1 MSEVLQVAK
10 ALAQSSDSDL
20 ARVVGIRL
28 LPTSS
33 FNDFFDLATALI
45 KPQSVQGA
53 VSGLTRKQIVAFSEL
68 LEGKLK
74 DTKGLDSLVKL
85 FLVLKAED
93 GSYKPLE
100 AAVVA
105 FKQLVSPKFL
115 VELKSAQ
122 PLAQDEITP
131 DQSFIDSQAGLSSFE
146 TIQALTELVIEL
158 EQNYVREVG
167 KGQVGLPELKRL
179 SLHLG
184 RDVEYARLLYALA
197 QLTSLAGV
205 SDKRWKV
212 GSEYQSWL
220 NASPVDRW
228 QKIANTWIS
237 LVGETSTFEL
247 SKTTNL
253 NHAFQETFP
262 IARDGVLSHITRL
275 ISFAELI
282 GLSSSN
288 HMSSWFR
295 PLLEGKTTAAT
306 KLLSENL
313 PATQNRIIIQAD
325 LTIIAVGPLP
335 TDKELELRRF
345 VETER
350 IGVASTYRINNLSV
364 TYGIETG
371 LTESEIRSLLM
382 ELSGVA
388 LPQPVDYLIREAA
401 SRFGRL
407 VLRES
412 SNGTLIQSNETILL
426 TQILNDSALKTLGI
440 TKLSE
445 TTLESRFEV
454 EIVYYL
460 LRESKYAAIRKNTKD
475 EVISNWLAA
484 GSKEMSLV
492 QTSSVLEDIRKW
504 REHDKRL
511 SEAPEGQDLVR
522 QIEMAIKTK
531 AAIRV
536 SLQMNGTAREFLL
549 EPTGLANGRLRG
561 RDRQADCER
570 VLPLASITGVR
581 LGQKDVFWATN
592 RSKR

>member
-20 ARVVGIRL
+20 VRVVAIRL
-28 LPTSS
+28 MSTSS
-33 FNDFFDLATALI
+33 LNDFFDLATALI
-45 KPQSVQGA
+45 KPQNVAGA
-53 VSGLTRKQIVAFSEL
+53 VSGLTKRQILAFSDL
-68 LEGKLK
+68 LEGKQR
-74 DTKGLDSLVKL
+74 DPQGLESLVKL
-85 FLVLKAED
+85 FLVLKSDD

-100 AAVVA
+100 VAVAAY
-105 FKQLVSPKFL
+105 KQLVSPKFL
-115 VELKSAQ
+115 AELTAAETIPQ
-122 PLAQDEITP
+122 EDMLP
-131 DQSFIDSQAGLSSFE
+131 DQKFLDSQAGLSAFE

-179 SLHLG
+179 ALQLG

-197 QLTSLAGV
+197 QLSSLVGV

-212 GSEYQSWL
+212 GSAYQAWL
-220 NASPVDRW
+220 AATPTDRW
-228 QKIANTWIS
+228 QQIASTWIS
-237 LVGETSTFEL
+237 LLGETTTFEL
-247 SKTTNL
+247 SKSSNL

-262 IARDGVLSHITRL
+262 IARDGVLSQITRL
-275 ISFAELI
+275 VSFAELI

-288 HMSSWFR
+288 FMSSWFR
-295 PLLEGKTTAAT
+295 PLLEGNTSKSI

-350 IGVASTYRINNLSV
+350 IGVASTYRINSLSV
-364 TYGIETG
+364 TYGLETG
-371 LTESEIRSLLM
+371 LTETDIRSLLM

-401 SRFGRL
+401 TRFGRL
-407 VLRES
+407 VLRETP
-412 SNGTLIQSNETILL
+412 NGTLIQSNEQILL

-440 TKLSE
+440 TKTSE

-460 LRESKYAAIRKNTKD
+460 LRESKYAAIRKDSKD
-475 EVISNWLAA
+475 HVVSSWLAA
-484 GSKEMSLV
+484 GSKEASHV
-492 QTSSVLEDIRKW
+492 QTSSVLEDIQKW

-536 SLQMNGTAREFLL
+536 SLQMNGTARDFLL

-581 LGQKDVFWATN
+581 LG
-592 RSKR
+592 

>member
-20 ARVVGIRL
+20 VGVVGIRL
-28 LPTSS
+28 MPTSA

-45 KPQSVQGA
+45 KPQNVASA
-53 VSGLTRKQIVAFSEL
+53 VTGLTRAQIFAFSDL
-68 LEGKLK
+68 LESKVSNRSA
-74 DTKGLDSLVKL
+74 TESLVKL
-85 FLVLKAED
+85 FLVLKSED
-93 GSYKPLE
+93 GSYRPLE
-100 AAVVA
+100 AAVTA
-105 FKQLVSPKFL
+105 FKQLVTPK
-115 VELKSAQ
+115 V
-122 PLAQDEITP
+122 LAEIKAVTHSSFEEIVY
-131 DQSFIDSQAGLSSFE
+131 DQSFVDSQAGLSAFE

-158 EQNYVREVG
+158 EQHYVREVG
-167 KGQVGLPELKRL
+167 RGQVGLPELKRL
-179 SLHLG
+179 ALHLG
-184 RDVEYARLLYALA
+184 RDVDYARLLYALA
-197 QLTSLAGV
+197 QMSSLIGV

-212 GSEYQSWL
+212 GSEYQTWL
-220 NASPVDRW
+220 SATPTKRW
-228 QKIANTWIS
+228 QHIATTWIS
-237 LVGETSTFEL
+237 LLGDTSSFEL
-247 SKTTNL
+247 LKSKNL
-253 NHAFQETFP
+253 AQAFQETFP

-282 GLSSSN
+282 GLASSN
-288 HMSSWFR
+288 LMSSWFR
-295 PLLEGKTTAAT
+295 PLLEGETTKALS
-306 KLLSENL
+306 LLEKKL

-350 IGVASTYRINNLSV
+350 IGVASTYRINTLSV
-364 TYGIETG
+364 TYGLETG
-371 LTESEIRSLLM
+371 LSETEIREILL
-382 ELSGVA
+382 ELSGIA

-401 SRFGRL
+401 TRFGRL

-412 SNGTLIQSNETILL
+412 PTGTLIQSNEAILL

-440 TKLSE
+440 TKSSE
-445 TTLESRFEV
+445 TTLESRFDI

-460 LRESKYAAIRKNTKD
+460 LRDSKYAAIRKNSKD
-475 EVISNWLAA
+475 EVVSNWLAA
-484 GSKEMSLV
+484 GSKEASLV
-492 QTSSVLEDIRKW
+492 QTSSVLEDIKKW

-581 LGQKDVFWATN
+581 LG
-592 RSKR
+592 

>member
-20 ARVVGIRL
+20 VRVVAIRL
-28 LPTSS
+28 MPTSS
-33 FNDFFDLATALI
+33 LNDFFDLATALI
-45 KPQSVQGA
+45 KPQNVAGA
-53 VSGLTRKQIVAFSEL
+53 VSGLTKRQIVALSNL
-68 LEGKLK
+68 LDGKRI
-74 DTKGLDSLVKL
+74 DSQSLDSLVKL
-85 FLVLKAED
+85 FLVLKSDD

-100 AAVVA
+100 AAVA
-105 FKQLVSPKFL
+105 AYKQLVSPKFL
-115 VELKSAQ
+115 AELTASETIPQ
-122 PLAQDEITP
+122 EEMVP
-131 DQSFIDSQAGLSSFE
+131 DQKFIDSQAGLSAFE
-146 TIQALTELVIEL
+146 TIQAITELVIEL

-179 SLHLG
+179 ALQLG
-184 RDVEYARLLYALA
+184 KEVEYARLLYALA
-197 QLTSLAGV
+197 QLSSLVGV

-212 GSEYQSWL
+212 GSAYQAWL
-220 NASPVDRW
+220 SASPTERW
-228 QKIANTWIS
+228 QQIANTWIS
-237 LVGETSTFEL
+237 LLGETTTFEL
-247 SKTTNL
+247 SKTPNL

-275 ISFAELI
+275 VSFAELI

-288 HMSSWFR
+288 YMSSWFR
-295 PLLEGKTTAAT
+295 PLLEGNTAKAIQ
-306 KLLSENL
+306 LLSGNL

-364 TYGIETG
+364 TYGLETG
-371 LTESEIRSLLM
+371 LTEQEIRSLLL

-401 SRFGRL
+401 TRFGRL
-407 VLRES
+407 VLRETP
-412 SNGTLIQSNETILL
+412 NGTLIQSNEQILL
-426 TQILNDSALKTLGI
+426 TQILNDSGLKTLGI
-440 TKLSE
+440 TKTSQ

-454 EIVYYL
+454 DIVYYL
-460 LRESKYAAIRKNTKD
+460 LRESKYAAIRKDSKD
-475 EVISNWLAA
+475 QVVSSWLAA
-484 GSKEMSLV
+484 GSKEAPHV
-492 QTSSVLEDIRKW
+492 QTSSVLEDIQKW

-531 AAIRV
+531 AAIKV
-536 SLQMNGTAREFLL
+536 SLQMNGTAREFLI

-561 RDRQADCER
+561 KDRQADCER

-581 LGQKDVFWATN
+581 LG
-592 RSKR
+592 

>member
-20 ARVVGIRL
+20 VRVVAIRL
-28 LPTSS
+28 MPTSS
-33 FNDFFDLATALI
+33 LNDFFDLATALI
-45 KPQSVQGA
+45 KPQNVAGA
-53 VSGLTRKQIVAFSEL
+53 VSGLTKRQILAFSDL
-68 LEGKLK
+68 LEGKQR
-74 DTKGLDSLVKL
+74 DSQGLESLVKL
-85 FLVLKAED
+85 FLVLKSDD

-100 AAVVA
+100 VAVAAY
-105 FKQLVSPKFL
+105 KQLVSPKFL
-115 VELKSAQ
+115 AELTAAETIPKEE
-122 PLAQDEITP
+122 LVP
-131 DQSFIDSQAGLSSFE
+131 DQKFIDSQAGLSAFE

-179 SLHLG
+179 ALQLG

-197 QLTSLAGV
+197 QLSSLVGV

-212 GSEYQSWL
+212 GSAYQAWL
-220 NASPVDRW
+220 AATPTDRW
-228 QKIANTWIS
+228 QQIASTWIS
-237 LVGETSTFEL
+237 LLGETTTFEL
-247 SKTTNL
+247 SKSSNL

-262 IARDGVLSHITRL
+262 IARDGVLSQITRL
-275 ISFAELI
+275 VSFAELI

-288 HMSSWFR
+288 FMSSWFR
-295 PLLEGKTTAAT
+295 PLLEGNTSKSI

-350 IGVASTYRINNLSV
+350 IGVASTYRINSLSV
-364 TYGIETG
+364 TYGLETG
-371 LTESEIRSLLM
+371 LTETDIRSLLM

-401 SRFGRL
+401 TRFGRL
-407 VLRES
+407 VLRETP
-412 SNGTLIQSNETILL
+412 NGTLIQSNEQILL

-440 TKLSE
+440 TKTSE

-460 LRESKYAAIRKNTKD
+460 LRESKYAAIRKDSKD
-475 EVISNWLAA
+475 QVVSSWLAA
-484 GSKEMSLV
+484 GSKEASHV
-492 QTSSVLEDIRKW
+492 QTSSVLEDIQKW

-536 SLQMNGTAREFLL
+536 SLQMNGTAREFLI

-561 RDRQADCER
+561 KDRQADCER
-570 VLPLASITGVR
+570 VLPLARITGVR
-581 LGQKDVFWATN
+581 LG
-592 RSKR
+592 

>member
-1 MSEVLQVAK
+1 MSEVLLVAK

-20 ARVVGIRL
+20 VRVVGIRL
-28 LPTSS
+28 MPTNS

-45 KPQSVQGA
+45 KPQNVAGA
-53 VSGLTRKQIVAFSEL
+53 VSGLTRRQIFAFNDL
-68 LEGKLK
+68 LEGKK
-74 DTKGLDSLVKL
+74 RDTQGLESLVKL
-85 FLVLKAED
+85 FLVLKADD

-100 AAVVA
+100 SAVVA
-105 FKQLVSPKFL
+105 FRQLVSPKF
-115 VELKSAQ
+115 VAELKAAELST
-122 PLAQDEITP
+122 LEEIKP
-131 DQSFIDSQAGLSSFE
+131 DQKFIDSQAGLSAFE

-179 SLHLG
+179 ALHLG
-184 RDVEYARLLYALA
+184 RNVEYARLLYALA
-197 QLTSLAGV
+197 QLTSLVGV

-212 GSEYQSWL
+212 GSAYQAWL
-220 NASPVDRW
+220 SATPSQRW
-228 QKIANTWIS
+228 QQIANTWVS
-237 LVGETSTFEL
+237 LLGDTSTFEI
-247 SKTTNL
+247 SKSSNL
-253 NHAFQETFP
+253 NHAFKNTFP
-262 IARDGVLSHITRL
+262 IARDGVLSHISRL
-275 ISFAELI
+275 ISFAQLI

-288 HMSSWFR
+288 YMSSWFR
-295 PLLEGKTTAAT
+295 PLLEGDITKAT

-335 TDKELELRRF
+335 TDKELNLRRF

-364 TYGIETG
+364 TYGLETG
-371 LTESEIRSLLM
+371 LTEAEIRDLLL

-401 SRFGRL
+401 TRFGRL

-412 SNGTLIQSNETILL
+412 PTGTLIQSNEQILL
-426 TQILNDSALKTLGI
+426 TQILNDSALRTLGI
-440 TKLSE
+440 TKTSE

-460 LRESKYAAIRKNTKD
+460 LRESKYAAIRKNLKD
-475 EVISNWLAA
+475 EVVSHWLAA
-484 GSKEMSLV
+484 GSKEASLV
-492 QTSSVLEDIRKW
+492 QTSSVLEDIQKW
-504 REHDKRL
+504 RDHDKRL

-531 AAIRV
+531 ATIKV

-581 LGQKDVFWATN
+581 LG
-592 RSKR
+592 

>member
-28 LPTSS
+28 MPTSS
-33 FNDFFDLATALI
+33 FNDFFDLASALI
-45 KPQSVQGA
+45 KPQNVAGA
-53 VSGLTRKQIVAFSEL
+53 LTGLTKAQIFAFSDL
-68 LEGKLK
+68 LEGEVSNRSA
-74 DTKGLDSLVKL
+74 TDSLVKL

-100 AAVVA
+100 AAVTA
-105 FKQLVSPKFL
+105 FKQLVTPK
-115 VELKSAQ
+115 V
-122 PLAQDEITP
+122 LAEIKAGNQSSFEEIVFE
-131 DQSFIDSQAGLSSFE
+131 QSFVDSQAGLSAFE

-158 EQNYVREVG
+158 EQHYVREVG

-179 SLHLG
+179 ALHLG

-197 QLTSLAGV
+197 QLSSLIGV

-220 NASPVDRW
+220 SSTPTKRW
-228 QKIANTWIS
+228 QHIATTWIS
-237 LVGETSTFEL
+237 LLGETSTFEL
-247 SKTTNL
+247 SKNKNL
-253 NHAFQETFP
+253 ALAFQETFP
-262 IARDGVLSHITRL
+262 IARDGVLSHISRL

-288 HMSSWFR
+288 LMSSWFR
-295 PLLEGKTTAAT
+295 PLLEGNTDKAL
-306 KLLSENL
+306 KLLEEKL

-335 TDKELELRRF
+335 TDKELQLRRF

-350 IGVASTYRINNLSV
+350 IGVASTYRINTLSV
-364 TYGIETG
+364 TYGLETG
-371 LTESEIRSLLM
+371 LSETEIRELLL

-401 SRFGRL
+401 TRFGRL

-412 SNGTLIQSNETILL
+412 PTGTLIQSNEQILL

-440 TKLSE
+440 TKSSE
-445 TTLESRFEV
+445 TTLESRFDI

-460 LRESKYAAIRKNTKD
+460 LRDSKYAASRKNSKD
-475 EVISNWLAA
+475 EVVSNWLAA
-484 GSKEMSLV
+484 GSKEASLL
-492 QTSSVLEDIRKW
+492 QTSSVLEDIKKW

-570 VLPLASITGVR
+570 VLPLASITSVR
-581 LGQKDVFWATN
+581 IG
-592 RSKR
+592 

>member
-20 ARVVGIRL
+20 VRVVGIRL
-28 LPTSS
+28 MPTNS

-45 KPQSVQGA
+45 KPQNVAGA
-53 VSGLTRKQIVAFSEL
+53 VSGLTRRQILAFNDL
-68 LEGKLK
+68 LEGKRK
-74 DTKGLDSLVKL
+74 DTQGLESLVKL
-85 FLVLKAED
+85 FLVLKSVD

-105 FKQLVSPKFL
+105 YKQLVSPKFL
-115 VELKSAQ
+115 SELHSSSSSSVE
-122 PLAQDEITP
+122 EIAP
-131 DQSFIDSQAGLSSFE
+131 DQKFIDSQTGLSAFE
-146 TIQALTELVIEL
+146 TVQALTELVIEL

-179 SLHLG
+179 ALHLG

-197 QLTSLAGV
+197 QLTSLVGV

-212 GSEYQSWL
+212 GLAYQAWL
-220 NASPVDRW
+220 SATPSQRW
-228 QKIANTWIS
+228 QQIANTWVS
-237 LVGETSTFEL
+237 LLGDTSTFEV
-247 SKTTNL
+247 SKSSNL

-262 IARDGVLSHITRL
+262 IARDGVLSHISRL

-288 HMSSWFR
+288 SMSSWFR
-295 PLLEGKTTAAT
+295 PLLEGNIAKAT

-335 TDKELELRRF
+335 TDKELNLRRF

-364 TYGIETG
+364 TYGLETG
-371 LTESEIRSLLM
+371 LSETEIRDLLL

-401 SRFGRL
+401 TRFGRL

-412 SNGTLIQSNETILL
+412 PTGTLIQSNEQILL

-440 TKLSE
+440 TKTSE

-460 LRESKYAAIRKNTKD
+460 LRESKYAAIRKNNKE
-475 EVISNWLAA
+475 EVVSHWLAA
-484 GSKEMSLV
+484 GSKEAPLV
-492 QTSSVLEDIRKW
+492 QTSSVLEDIQKW

-531 AAIRV
+531 AAIKV
-536 SLQMNGTAREFLL
+536 SLQMNGTAREFLI

-581 LGQKDVFWATN
+581 LG
-592 RSKR
+592 

>member
-20 ARVVGIRL
+20 VRVVAIRL
-28 LPTSS
+28 MPTSS
-33 FNDFFDLATALI
+33 MNDFFDLATALI
-45 KPQSVQGA
+45 KPQNVTGA
-53 VSGLTRKQIVAFSEL
+53 VSGATRRQLLAFSDL
-68 LEGKLK
+68 LEGKRS
-74 DTKGLDSLVKL
+74 DAQGLESLVKL
-85 FLVLKAED
+85 FLVLKSDD
-93 GSYKPLE
+93 GTHKPLE
-100 AAVVA
+100 AAVA
-105 FKQLVSPKFL
+105 AYKQLVSPKL
-115 VELKSAQ
+115 LEELKAAKSL
-122 PLAQDEITP
+122 PHEEISP
-131 DQSFIDSQAGLSSFE
+131 DQNFIDSQAGLSAFE

-179 SLHLG
+179 ALHLG

-197 QLTSLAGV
+197 QLSSLVGV

-212 GSEYQSWL
+212 GSAYQAWL
-220 NASPVDRW
+220 SATPTDRW
-228 QKIANTWIS
+228 QQIANTWMS
-237 LVGETSTFEL
+237 LLGETTTFEL
-247 SKTTNL
+247 SKSSNL

-262 IARDGVLSHITRL
+262 IAREGVLSHITML

-288 HMSSWFR
+288 YMSSWFR
-295 PLLEGKTTAAT
+295 PLLEGDTAKAIT
-306 KLLSENL
+306 LLSKNL

-350 IGVASTYRINNLSV
+350 IGVASSYRINNLSV
-364 TYGIETG
+364 TFGLETG
-371 LTESEIRSLLM
+371 LTEQQIRDLLM

-401 SRFGRL
+401 TRFGRL
-407 VLRES
+407 VLRETP
-412 SNGTLIQSNETILL
+412 NGTLIQSNEQILL

-440 TKLSE
+440 TKTSE

-460 LRESKYAAIRKNTKD
+460 LRESKYAAIRKNSAD
-475 EVISNWLAA
+475 EVVSSWLAA
-484 GSKEMSLV
+484 GSKEASQV
-492 QTSSVLEDIRKW
+492 QTSSVLEDIQKW

-531 AAIRV
+531 AAIQV

-581 LGQKDVFWATN
+581 LG
-592 RSKR
+592 

>member
-20 ARVVGIRL
+20 VRVVGIRL
-28 LPTSS
+28 MPTSS
-33 FNDFFDLATALI
+33 FNDFFDVATALI
-45 KPQSVQGA
+45 KPQNVAGA
-53 VSGLTRKQIVAFSEL
+53 VSGLSRRHILAFSEL
-68 LEGKLK
+68 LEGKTK
-74 DTKGLDSLVKL
+74 DTQGLDSLAKI
-85 FLVLKAED
+85 FLVLKSND
-93 GSYKPLE
+93 GSYKPLD
-100 AAVVA
+100 AAIVA
-105 FKQLVSPKFL
+105 FKQFVSPKL
-115 VELKSAQ
+115 LAELRQAQ
-122 PLAQDEITP
+122 PAAQDDSTP
-131 DQSFIDSQAGLSSFE
+131 DQKFIDSQAGLSAFE

-167 KGQVGLPELKRL
+167 KSQVGLPELKRL
-179 SLHLG
+179 ALHLG

-205 SDKRWKV
+205 ADKRWKV
-212 GSEYQSWL
+212 GSAYRTWL
-220 NASPVDRW
+220 NASPVERW
-228 QKIANTWIS
+228 QLIANTWIS
-237 LVGETSTFEL
+237 LLGDTSTFEV
-247 SKTTNL
+247 SKSTNL
-253 NHAFQETFP
+253 SHAFQDTFP
-262 IARDGVLSHITRL
+262 IAREGVLSHITRL

-288 HMSSWFR
+288 YMSSWFR
-295 PLLEGKTTAAT
+295 PLLEGKVADST

-335 TDKELELRRF
+335 TEKELNLRRF

-364 TYGIETG
+364 TYGLETG
-371 LTESEIRSLLM
+371 MTEVEIRNLLL

-401 SRFGRL
+401 RRFGRL

-412 SNGTLIQSNETILL
+412 PTGTLIQSNEQILL

-440 TKLSE
+440 TKTSE

-460 LRESKYAAIRKNTKD
+460 LRESKYAAIRKNIRD
-475 EVISNWLAA
+475 EVVSHWLAA
-484 GSKEMSLV
+484 GSKEASLV
-492 QTSSVLEDIRKW
+492 QTSSVLEDIQKW
-504 REHDKRL
+504 RDHDKRL

-531 AAIRV
+531 AAIKV

-570 VLPLASITGVR
+570 VLPLASITRVR
-581 LGQKDVFWATN
+581 LG
-592 RSKR
+592 

>member
-20 ARVVGIRL
+20 VRVVGIRL
-28 LPTSS
+28 MPTNS

-45 KPQSVQGA
+45 KPQNVAGA
-53 VSGLTRKQIVAFSEL
+53 VSGLTRRQILAFNDL
-68 LEGKLK
+68 LEGKKK
-74 DTKGLDSLVKL
+74 DTQGLESLVKL
-85 FLVLKAED
+85 FLVLKSAD

-100 AAVVA
+100 AAVA
-105 FKQLVSPKFL
+105 AYKHLVTTKFL
-115 VELKSAQ
+115 AELNSANSSSE
-122 PLAQDEITP
+122 DDKTP
-131 DQSFIDSQAGLSSFE
+131 DQKFIDSQAGLSAFE
-146 TIQALTELVIEL
+146 TVQALTELVIEL

-179 SLHLG
+179 ALHLG

-197 QLTSLAGV
+197 QLTSLVGV

-212 GSEYQSWL
+212 GSAYQSWL
-220 NASPVDRW
+220 SATPSQRW
-228 QKIANTWIS
+228 QQVANTWVS
-237 LVGETSTFEL
+237 LLGDTSTFEV
-247 SKTTNL
+247 SKNSNL

-262 IARDGVLSHITRL
+262 IARDGVLSHISRL

-288 HMSSWFR
+288 YMSSWFK
-295 PLLEGKTTAAT
+295 PLLEGDITKAT
-306 KLLSENL
+306 ELLSENL

-335 TDKELELRRF
+335 TDKELNLRRF

-364 TYGIETG
+364 TYGLETG
-371 LTESEIRSLLM
+371 LTEVEIRDLLL

-401 SRFGRL
+401 TRFGRL

-412 SNGTLIQSNETILL
+412 PTGTLIQSNEQILL

-440 TKLSE
+440 TKTSE

-460 LRESKYAAIRKNTKD
+460 LRESKYAAIRKNNKE
-475 EVISNWLAA
+475 EVVSHWLAA
-484 GSKEMSLV
+484 GSKEASLV
-492 QTSSVLEDIRKW
+492 QTSSVLEDIQKW

-531 AAIRV
+531 AAIKV

-581 LGQKDVFWATN
+581 LG
-592 RSKR
+592 

>member
-20 ARVVGIRL
+20 VRVVGIRL
-28 LPTSS
+28 MPTNS
-33 FNDFFDLATALI
+33 FNDFFDLAAALI
-45 KPQSVQGA
+45 KLQNVAGA
-53 VSGLTRKQIVAFSEL
+53 VTGLTRAQILAFSDL
-68 LEGKLK
+68 LEGKVS
-74 DTKGLDSLVKL
+74 DRTATESLVKL
-85 FLVLKAED
+85 CLVLKSED

-100 AAVVA
+100 AAVTS
-105 FKQLVSPKFL
+105 FKQLVTPK
-115 VELKSAQ
+115 V
-122 PLAQDEITP
+122 LAEITARTQSSSEEVVFE
-131 DQSFIDSQAGLSSFE
+131 QSFVDSQAGLSAFE

-158 EQNYVREVG
+158 EQHYVREVG

-179 SLHLG
+179 ALHLG

-197 QLTSLAGV
+197 QLSSLIGV

-220 NASPVDRW
+220 SSTPTKRW
-228 QKIANTWIS
+228 QHIATTWVS
-237 LVGETSTFEL
+237 LLGETSSFEL
-247 SKTTNL
+247 VKSKNL
-253 NHAFQETFP
+253 GHAFQETFP
-262 IARDGVLSHITRL
+262 IARDGFLSHLTRL

-288 HMSSWFR
+288 LMSSWFK
-295 PLLEGKTTAAT
+295 PLLKGNTEKALT
-306 KLLSENL
+306 LLEQKL

-335 TDKELELRRF
+335 TDKELQLRRF

-350 IGVASTYRINNLSV
+350 IGVASTYRINTLSV
-364 TYGIETG
+364 TYGLETG
-371 LTESEIRSLLM
+371 LSETEIRELLL

-401 SRFGRL
+401 TRFGRL

-412 SNGTLIQSNETILL
+412 PTGTLIQSNEQILL
-426 TQILNDSALKTLGI
+426 TQILNDSALKTLGV
-440 TKLSE
+440 TKSSE
-445 TTLESRFEV
+445 TTLESRFDV

-460 LRESKYAAIRKNTKD
+460 LRDSKYAAIRKNSKG
-475 EVISNWLAA
+475 EVVSNWLAA
-484 GSKEMSLV
+484 GSKEASLV
-492 QTSSVLEDIRKW
+492 QTSSVLEDIKKW

-511 SEAPEGQDLVR
+511 SEAPEGRDLVR

-531 AAIRV
+531 SPIRV

-581 LGQKDVFWATN
+581 LG
-592 RSKR
+592 